1 MTTKYNLEK
10 LLKEYKV
17 EIPAIQRDFAFGR
30 KEVKDKREKF
40 VDDLYM
46 AMSQDGINL
55 DFIYGKEENG
65 ILTVLD
71 GQQRIT
77 ILWLFAVYLSKNNSM
92 PDWFSNFTYD
102 TRISSRE
109 FCQALISK
117 KWSVN
122 DIDEESHK
130 MDVKWFYNSWKY
142 DPTISS
148 ILSMIKTIDEKKS
161 NYPNLNLSD
170 LNKVTFSFLEI
181 DKLGQPE
188 ELYLKM
194 NSRGKALTPFE
205 NFKAD
210 FLEHCKNNLNY
221 NDDELSII
229 SQKIDTTWTD
239 IFWENHSVNYEIDEI
254 YLAFLSRF
262 FLNEWIINSDLS
274 AKQIENSE
282 IFKKAYGSDSFLSIK
297 NMVTKKGIEKLSNI
311 LDNINSTNLIEY
323 LPKFVSKFHFI
334 PRYNDKKSE
343 SDGLISSLTQISR
356 VVFVAI
362 SNYLYE
368 SKINEESFKRWMR
381 VSCNIIYNADI
392 TNVQS
397 MTGAIRLINEL
408 SQHSHNIYGFLAS
421 NAEIK
426 SSLAVDQVNEE
437 IEKAKVIL
445 EDPNLEIKFVKAESI
460 EFFNGRIRD
469 LILDGHWVEIDINFY
484 KNFHNFISNDENNT
498 FIFRRALLAYNNDE
512 NIYPIPSGKV
522 RGRPNN
528 APDEYLLGGDI
539 NARNEWLKIISHDN
553 QKIVEFFKL
562 HANDDKLKQTIN
574 NFSDEESKF
583 YKLIKH
589 PNLFGYMDNK
599 NKIFIKDKKV
609 LIETN
614 DRVQAYRYSNCE
626 TILLFEKLRDTFQG
640 KGIEG
645 KSFEFYSGDSENRQ
659 GVACITLHDEIAIDV
674 KYDESEEKYCLILF
688 NRNPENLSPSLN
700 LWNERIPGNNGL
712 KLHENHRYTYK
723 GNENEVVSILDKLI
737 N

>member
-46 AMSQDGINL
+46 AMSRDGINL

-77 ILWLFAVYLSKNNSM
+77 ILWLFAVYLSKNNSK

-122 DIDEESHK
+122 DIDEMSHK

-170 LNKVTFSFLEI
+170 LNKITFSFLEI

-239 IFWENHSVNYEIDEI
+239 IFWENHSVNHEIDEI

-274 AKQIENSE
+274 AKQIEDSE
-282 IFKKAYGSDSFLSIK
+282 IFKKAYSSDSFLSIK
-297 NMVTKKGIEKLSNI
+297 NMVTKKSIEKLSNI
-311 LDNINSTNLIEY
+311 LDNFNSTNLIEF

-343 SDGLISSLTQISR
+343 SDGLISSLTQINR

-397 MTGAIRLINEL
+397 MIGAIRLINEL

-437 IEKAKVIL
+437 IEKAKAIL

-469 LILDGHWVEIDINFY
+469 LILDGHWVEININFY
-484 KNFHNFISNDENNT
+484 NNFHNFISNDENNT

-553 QKIVEFFKL
+553 QKIVDFLKL

-688 NRNPENLSPSLN
+688 NRNPENLSISLN
-700 LWNERIPGNNGL
+700 LWNERIPRNNGL